1 MLTLSD
7 VGKTFGARTLF
18 EEVSLSINYGE
29 RIALV
34 GPNGAGKSTLFSIIL
49 GTGEPDSGSVV
60 LDKHTTLGY
69 LPQETAATGDETV
82 LELACSVTE
91 EHGKLMRILAHGAKT
106 GETETEEYHDA
117 LGKYAELG
125 GYQLEPKAK
134 RILSGLAF
142 RESDFNRPAREMS
155 GGWIMRAHLA
165 RLLVMEPDLLM
176 LDEPTNHLDLE
187 SLGWF
192 QNYLE
197 HYPGAILMISHD
209 RAFLNA
215 LIENIWEIRNKQV
228 HRYRGN
234 YDDYLEHYPGAI
246 LMISHDRAFLNAL
259 IENIWEIRNK
269 QVHRY
274 RGNYDDYVEQRKA
287 RAEQHLAAYKNQQAE
302 IQKLKDFAARFGAK
316 ASKASQAQSKLKQI
330 ERMDIIEAPEGQ
342 DKKIH
347 IKFPQP
353 TRSGQRVMTLTGV
366 HFAYGDLKVYRGID
380 LEIEK
385 GQRTVLVGPN
395 GAGKSTLLKI
405 LGGVLPIQ
413 AGVRKEGLNL
423 EVGYSSQNRA
433 DQLNPTRTVLQEAL
447 SIPNPLPE
455 VTTRTILGSFLF
467 QGDDAFKKVSVLSG
481 GEKTRLGLVKLLM
494 NPPNLLLMDEPT
506 THLDM
511 ASIDALI
518 EALKQYTGTLV
529 FISHD
534 VYFIKALATSVL
546 HISAGNLTNYSGDY
560 QYYLEKSGA
569 LDARKALVAGEQL
582 SDSRPVEAPVKAEA
596 SAETTASAPKT
607 KEQKRKEAEERAAVS
622 AARKK
627 AQARVS
633 DIEKQVAA
641 LEVHHKEIVA
651 LMENPDTYAGGDVQK
666 LNRELLETTERLDRL
681 NEEWADA
688 SADVEALNS

>member
-1 MLTLSD
+1 MLTLSEI
-7 VGKTFGARTLF
+7 GKSFGARTLF
-18 EEVSLSINYGE
+18 EEVSLSINLGE

-49 GTGEPDSGSVV
+49 GTTEPDNGSVV
-60 LDKHTTLGY
+60 IDKHTTIGY
-69 LPQETAATGDETV
+69 LPQETAASGDETV
-82 LELACSVTE
+82 LELAIAITP
-91 EHGKLMRILAHGAKT
+91 EHGKLMRILSEGARAGNT
-106 GETETEEYHDA
+106 DTDEYHDA
-117 LGKYAELG
+117 LGRYAELG

-142 RESDFNRPAREMS
+142 RESDFHRPAKTMS

-197 HYPGAILMISHD
+197 YYPGAILMISHD

-215 LIENIWEIRNKQV
+215 LVDNIFEIRHKQV

-234 YDDYLEHYPGAI
+234 YDA
-246 LMISHDRAFLNAL
+246 
-259 IENIWEIRNK
+259 
-269 QVHRY
+269 
-274 RGNYDDYVEQRKA
+274 YVEQRLA
-287 RAEQHLAAYKNQQAE
+287 RQEQHLAAYKNQQAE
-302 IQKLKDFAARFGAK
+302 IQKLQEFADRFRAK

-330 ERMDIIEAPEGQ
+330 ERMEKLEAPESA

-353 TRSGQRVMTLTGV
+353 ARSGQRVMTLSKV
-366 HFAYGDLKVYRGID
+366 HFAYGTLKVYQGID

-405 LGGVLPIQ
+405 LGGILEI
-413 AGVRKEGLNL
+413 GRGERKPGLNA
-423 EVGYSSQNRA
+423 EIGYYSQSRI
-433 DQLNPTRTVLQEAL
+433 DMLNPTRTVLQEAL
-447 SIPNPLPE
+447 SVPDPLPE

-467 QGDDAFKKVSVLSG
+467 QGDDAYKKVSVLSG
-481 GEKTRLGLVKLLM
+481 GEKSRLGLIKLLL

-518 EALKQYTGTLV
+518 DALKQYQGTLI

-534 VYFIKALATSVL
+534 VYFIRALAQTVL
-546 HISAGNLTNYSGDY
+546 HISAGKLTPYAGDY
-560 QYYLEKSGA
+560 DYYLEKSGA
-569 LDARKALVAGEQL
+569 GSAKLGLVAGEQL
-582 SDSRPVEAPVKAEA
+582 SDSRPAEAAPAAPRAGSSPVK
-596 SAETTASAPKT
+596 S
-607 KEQKRKEAEERAAVS
+607 KEQKRREAEERQAVS
-622 AARKK
+622 AARRQ
-627 AQARVS
+627 AQAHL
-633 DIEKQVAA
+633 DKIEREIAA
-641 LEVHHKEIVA
+641 LEKRHKEIVA
-651 LMENPDTYAGGDVQK
+651 LLEAPETYQQGGEVMK
-666 LNRELLETTERLDRL
+666 LNRELIENTEKQ
-681 NEEWADA
+681 EEWNEAWEDA
-688 SADVEALNS
+688 TADVAALNPAVVPAVET

>member
-1 MLTLSD
+1 MLTLSEIS
-7 VGKTFGARTLF
+7 KSFGARTLF
-18 EEVSLSINYGE
+18 EDVSLSITTGE

-34 GPNGAGKSTLFSIIL
+34 GPNGAGKTTLFSIIL
-49 GTGEPDSGSVV
+49 RETEPDSGTVV
-60 LDKHTTLGY
+60 LDRHTTLGY
-69 LPQETAATGDETV
+69 LPQETAASGDETV
-82 LELACSVTE
+82 LQLATAITP
-91 EHGKLMRILAHGAKT
+91 EHTRLQKILADGERT
-106 GETETEEYHDA
+106 GRTETEEYHEA
-117 LGKYAELG
+117 QGKFAELG
-125 GYQLEPKAK
+125 AFQLEPKAK

-142 RESDFNRPAREMS
+142 RESDFDRPAKTMS

-215 LIENIWEIRNKQV
+215 LVDHIFEIRNKQV

-234 YDDYLEHYPGAI
+234 YDA
-246 LMISHDRAFLNAL
+246 
-259 IENIWEIRNK
+259 
-269 QVHRY
+269 
-274 RGNYDDYVEQRKA
+274 YVEQRKA
-287 RAEQHLAAYKNQQAE
+287 RQEQHLAAYKNQQAE
-302 IQKLKDFAARFGAK
+302 IAKLQEFADRFRAK

-330 ERMDIIEAPEGQ
+330 ERMEKLEAPESA

-353 TRSGQRVMTLTGV
+353 ARSGQRVMTLNKV
-366 HFAYGDLKVYRGID
+366 HFAYDTLKIYQGID

-405 LGGVLPIQ
+405 LGGVLTIQ
-413 AGVRKEGLNL
+413 QGERKEGLNC
-423 EVGYSSQNRA
+423 EVGYSSQNRG
-433 DQLNPTRTVLQEAL
+433 DMLNPNRTVLQEAL
-447 SIPNPLPE
+447 SVPNPLPE

-467 QGDDAFKKVSVLSG
+467 QGDDAFKKCGVLSG
-481 GEKTRLGLVKLLM
+481 GEKTRLGLVKLLI

-518 EALKQYTGTLV
+518 EALKQYQGTLI

-534 VYFIKALATSVL
+534 VYFIRALATTVL
-546 HISAGNLTNYSGDY
+546 HISAGNLTPYAGDY
-560 QYYLEKSGA
+560 DYYLEKSGA
-569 LDARKALVAGEQL
+569 GSARQGLVAGEQL
-582 SDSRPVEAPVKAEA
+582 TDSRPKENAATGASKPGGSPV
-596 SAETTASAPKT
+596 KT
-607 KEQKRKEAEERAAVS
+607 KEQKRKEAEERQALS

-627 AQARVS
+627 AQARVEE
-633 DIEKQVAA
+633 IEREIAK
-641 LEVHHKEIVA
+641 LEQRHKEIVE
-651 LMENPDTYAGGDVQK
+651 LLEHPETYAAGGEAVK
-666 LNRELLETTERLDRL
+666 LNRELIDNAARQEEL
-681 NEEWADA
+681 NEAWEDATADLTTLSPA
-688 SADVEALNS
+688 EPTLKT

>member
-1 MLTLSD
+1 MLTLSEI
-7 VGKTFGARTLF
+7 GKSFGARTLF
-18 EEVSLSINYGE
+18 EDVSLSINLGE

-60 LDKHTTLGY
+60 IDKHTTIGY
-69 LPQETAATGDETV
+69 LPQETAASGDETV
-82 LELACSVTE
+82 LELACAITP
-91 EHGKLMRILAHGAKT
+91 EHGKLMRILSEGAASGQT
-106 GETETEEYHDA
+106 DTEEYHDA

-125 GYQLEPKAK
+125 GYQNEPKAK
-134 RILSGLAF
+134 SLLKGLAF
-142 RESDFNRPAREMS
+142 RESDFNRPAKTMS

-197 HYPGAILMISHD
+197 YYPGAILMISHD

-215 LIENIWEIRNKQV
+215 LVDNIFEIRNKQI

-234 YDDYLEHYPGAI
+234 YDA
-246 LMISHDRAFLNAL
+246 
-259 IENIWEIRNK
+259 
-269 QVHRY
+269 
-274 RGNYDDYVEQRKA
+274 YVEQRKA
-287 RAEQHLAAYKNQQAE
+287 RQEQHLAAYKNQQAE

-330 ERMDIIEAPEGQ
+330 ERMDILDAPESA

-353 TRSGQRVMTLTGV
+353 NRSGQRVMTLTKV
-366 HFAYGDLKVYRGID
+366 HFAYDTLKVYQGID

-405 LGGVLPIQ
+405 LGGVLQIQ
-413 AGVRKEGLNL
+413 QGERKEGLNL

-433 DQLNPTRTVLQEAL
+433 DMLNPTRTVLQEAL
-447 SIPNPLPE
+447 SIPAPLPE

-467 QGDDAFKKVSVLSG
+467 SGDDHFKKVGVLSG

-518 EALKQYTGTLV
+518 EALRQYTGTLI

-534 VYFIKALATSVL
+534 VYFIKALAQTVL
-546 HISAGNLTNYSGDY
+546 HISAGKLTPYSGDY
-560 QYYLEKSGA
+560 DYYLEKSGA
-569 LDARKALVAGEQL
+569 GSEKLGLVAGEQL
-582 SDSRPVEAPVKAEA
+582 TDNRPAEAPAAPKAA
-596 SAETTASAPKT
+596 NSSPGKT
-607 KEQKRKEAEERAAVS
+607 KEQKRKEAEERQAVS

-627 AQARVS
+627 AQANLEA
-633 DIEKQVAA
+633 IEKEIAA
-641 LEVHHKEIVA
+641 LETRHKEIVA
-651 LMENPDTYAGGDVQK
+651 LMESPDTYASGDVVK
-666 LNRELLETTERLDRL
+666 LNRELIENTARQEEL
-681 NEEWADA
+681 NEAWEDA
-688 SADVEALNS
+688 TADVAALSPTAAVEA

>member
-7 VGKTFGARTLF
+7 VSKSFGARTLF
-18 EEVSLSINYGE
+18 EEVSLSINFGE

-82 LELACSVTE
+82 LELACSITE
-91 EHGKLMRILAHGAKT
+91 EHGKLMRLLAHGAKT
-106 GETETEEYHDA
+106 GETETEEYHAA
-117 LGKYAELG
+117 LGQYAELG

-155 GGWIMRAHLA
+155 GGWVMRAHLA

-215 LIENIWEIRNKQV
+215 LVDNIWEIRSRQV

-234 YDDYLEHYPGAI
+234 YDA
-246 LMISHDRAFLNAL
+246 
-259 IENIWEIRNK
+259 
-269 QVHRY
+269 
-274 RGNYDDYVEQRKA
+274 YVEQRKA

-302 IQKLKDFAARFGAK
+302 IAKLQEFADRFRAK

-330 ERMDIIEAPEGQ
+330 ERMEKIEAPESD
-342 DKKIH
+342 DKRVH

-353 TRSGQRVMTLTGV
+353 PRSGQRVMTLTGV

-413 AGVRKEGLNL
+413 AGERKEGLNL

-433 DQLNPTRTVLQEAL
+433 DMLNPTRTVLQEAL
-447 SIPNPLPE
+447 SVPNPLPE

-467 QGDDAFKKVSVLSG
+467 SGDDAFKKVSVLSG
-481 GEKTRLGLVKLLM
+481 GEKTRLGLVKLLI

-518 EALKQYTGTLV
+518 EALKQFTGTLI

-534 VYFIKALATSVL
+534 VYFIQALATSVL
-546 HISAGNLTNYSGDY
+546 HISAGNLTPYSGDY
-560 QYYLEKSGA
+560 NYYLEKSGA

-582 SDSRPVEAPVKAEA
+582 TDSRPQEAPKAA
-596 SAETTASAPKT
+596 AKSNDSTSAPKT
-607 KEQKRKEAEERAAVS
+607 KEQKRKEAEERQAVS

-633 DIEKQVAA
+633 EIEKQVAA
-641 LEVHHKEIVA
+641 LEARHKEIVA
-651 LMENPDTYAGGDVQK
+651 LMENPDTYANGDVQK
-666 LNRELLETTERLDRL
+666 LNRELLENTERQEKL

-688 SADVEALNS
+688 SADVEALNA

>member
-1 MLTLSD
+1 MLTLSEI
-7 VGKTFGARTLF
+7 GKSFGARTLF
-18 EEVSLSINYGE
+18 EDVSLSINLGE

-49 GTGEPDSGSVV
+49 GTTEPDHGSVV
-60 LDKHTTLGY
+60 IDKHTTIGY
-69 LPQETAATGDETV
+69 LPQETAAAGDETV
-82 LELACSVTE
+82 LELTCAITE
-91 EHGKLMRILAHGAKT
+91 EHGSLMRILSEGARTGKT
-106 GETETEEYHDA
+106 DSEEYHDA
-117 LGKYAELG
+117 LGRYAELG

-134 RILSGLAF
+134 RILAGLAF
-142 RESDFNRPAREMS
+142 RESDFHRPAKTMS

-197 HYPGAILMISHD
+197 YYPGAILMISHD

-215 LIENIWEIRNKQV
+215 LVDNIFEIRNKQV

-234 YDDYLEHYPGAI
+234 YDA
-246 LMISHDRAFLNAL
+246 
-259 IENIWEIRNK
+259 
-269 QVHRY
+269 
-274 RGNYDDYVEQRKA
+274 YVEQRRA
-287 RAEQHLAAYKNQQAE
+287 RQEQHLAAYKNQQAE
-302 IQKLKDFAARFGAK
+302 IAKLQEFADRFRAK

-330 ERMDIIEAPEGQ
+330 ERMEKLEAPEAA

-353 TRSGQRVMTLTGV
+353 ARSGQRVMTLAKV

-405 LGGVLPIQ
+405 LGGILEIEQ
-413 AGVRKEGLNL
+413 GERKPGLNA
-423 EVGYSSQNRA
+423 EIGYYSQSRI
-433 DQLNPTRTVLQEAL
+433 DMLNPNRTVLQEAM
-447 SIPNPLPE
+447 SIPSPLPE

-467 QGDDAFKKVSVLSG
+467 SGDDAFKKVNVLSG
-481 GEKTRLGLVKLLM
+481 GEKSRLGLVKLLL

-518 EALKQYTGTLV
+518 DALKQYQGTLI

-534 VYFIKALATSVL
+534 VYFIRALAQTVL
-546 HISAGNLTNYSGDY
+546 HISAGKLTPYAGDY
-560 QYYLEKSGA
+560 DYYLEKSGA
-569 LDARKALVAGEQL
+569 GSAKLGLVAGEQL
-582 SDSRPVEAPVKAEA
+582 SDSRPPEAAPAAHAPGSPVK
-596 SAETTASAPKT
+596 S
-607 KEQKRKEAEERAAVS
+607 KEQKRKEAEERQAVS
-622 AARKK
+622 IARKQAK
-627 AQARVS
+627 AHL
-633 DIEKQVAA
+633 DKIEREIAA
-641 LEVHHKEIVA
+641 LEQRHKEIVA
-651 LMENPDTYAGGDVQK
+651 LLEAPETYAQGGDVMK
-666 LNRELLETTERLDRL
+666 LNRELIENTAKQEEL
-681 NEEWADA
+681 NEAWEDA
-688 SADVEALNS
+688 TADVAALSPAPEPALEE

>member
-1 MLTLSD
+1 MLTLSEI
-7 VGKTFGARTLF
+7 GKSFGSRTLF
-18 EEVSLSINYGE
+18 EDVSLSINLGE

-34 GPNGAGKSTLFSIIL
+34 GPNGAGKTTLFSIIL
-49 GTGEPDSGSVV
+49 KETEPDSGTVV
-60 LDKHTTLGY
+60 LDRHTTLGY
-69 LPQETAATGDETV
+69 LPQETAASGEETV
-82 LELACSVTE
+82 LELATAITP
-91 EHGKLMRILAHGAKT
+91 EHGKLQRILADGERT
-106 GETETEEYHDA
+106 GQTDTEEYHDA
-117 LGKYAELG
+117 QGRFAELG
-125 GYQLEPKAK
+125 GHQLEPKAK

-142 RESDFNRPAREMS
+142 RESDFHRPARTMS

-215 LIENIWEIRNKQV
+215 LVDNIFEIRNKQV

-234 YDDYLEHYPGAI
+234 YDA
-246 LMISHDRAFLNAL
+246 
-259 IENIWEIRNK
+259 
-269 QVHRY
+269 
-274 RGNYDDYVEQRKA
+274 YVEQRKA
-287 RAEQHLAAYKNQQAE
+287 RQEQHLAAYKNQQAE
-302 IQKLKDFAARFGAK
+302 IAKLQEFADRFRAK

-330 ERMDIIEAPEGQ
+330 ERMEKLEAPESA
-342 DKKIH
+342 DKRIH

-353 TRSGQRVMTLTGV
+353 ARSGQRVVTLTKV

-405 LGGVLPIQ
+405 LGGVLEIQ
-413 AGVRKEGLNL
+413 AGERKPGLNA
-423 EVGYSSQNRA
+423 EIGYYSQSRIDMLQPN
-433 DQLNPTRTVLQEAL
+433 RTVLQEAL
-447 SIPNPLPE
+447 SIRDPLPE

-481 GEKTRLGLVKLLM
+481 GEKSRLGLVKLLL

-518 EALKQYTGTLV
+518 DALKQYQGTLI

-534 VYFIKALATSVL
+534 VYFIRALAQTVL
-546 HISAGNLTNYSGDY
+546 HISAGNLTSYAGDY
-560 QYYLEKSGA
+560 DYYLDKSGA
-569 LDARKALVAGEQL
+569 GSAKLGLIAGEQL
-582 SDSRPVEAPVKAEA
+582 SDERPQEATPAPGQARAASSPVK
-596 SAETTASAPKT
+596 S
-607 KEQKRKEAEERAAVS
+607 KEQKRKEAEERQALS
-622 AARKK
+622 AARKQ
-627 AQARVS
+627 AQVHL
-633 DIEKQVAA
+633 DKIEHQIAE
-641 LEVHHKEIVA
+641 LEKRHKEIVA
-651 LMENPDTYAGGDVQK
+651 LLEAPETYQAGGDVMK
-666 LNRELLETTERLDRL
+666 LNRELIENTEKQEEL
-681 NEEWADA
+681 NEAWEDA
-688 SADVEALNS
+688 TADVAALNPPAEATVEA